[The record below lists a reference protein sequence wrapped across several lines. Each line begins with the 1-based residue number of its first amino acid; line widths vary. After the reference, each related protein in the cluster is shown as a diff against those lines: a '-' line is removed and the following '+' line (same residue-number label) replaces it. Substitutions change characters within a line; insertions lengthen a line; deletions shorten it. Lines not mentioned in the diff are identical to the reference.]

1 MANIMKINGRNDV
14 VDVTNLDTVYCVK
27 ATYGY
32 ENIRKFIFRERYDA
46 YDYASYLTSIMN
58 DYDARHQFKV
68 EVTELPL

>member
-1 MANIMKINGRNDV
+1 MANIIKNRSDV
-14 VDVTNLDTVYCVK
+14 VDVTDLDTIYCVK
-27 ATYGY
+27 ATYGQ
-32 ENIRKFIFRERYDA
+32 ENVRKFIFRERYDA

>member
-1 MANIMKINGRNDV
+1 MANKIYLNKRSDV

-46 YDYASYLTSIMN
+46 YDYASYLTSIM
-58 DYDARHQFKV
+58 DEYDARHQFKV